1 MQIPKPPDRDGVPP
15 DRERSPGRPPDIPSY
30 FSNELVR
37 LLFPRNPHHLIMCKQ
52 ICALTSPCPVLTL
65 HT

>member
-1 MQIPKPPDRDGVPP
+1 MQIPKPPDRDSVPP
-15 DRERSPGRPPDIPSY
+15 DRGRALGRPPDIRSY

-37 LLFPRNPHHLIMCKQ
+37 LFFPRNPHHLIMGKQ
-52 ICALTSPCPVLTL
+52 RCALTSPCPVLTL